1 MTAVVEGLQTG
12 EKADAVS
19 KTTSQQIILENS
31 DAIMGISRGDDI
43 VGPATRPGYPQPAL
57 FPLFRTCGARG

>member
-31 DAIMGISRGDDI
+31 DAIMGISRCDDI
-43 VGPATRPGYPQPAL
+43 VRPATRLEYPQPAL
-57 FPLFRTCGARG
+57 FPFLGTCGARG